1 VSVLVVENAADD
13 PLGLIGTWLNE
24 RGVTPKILRP
34 HDGDVV
40 PRSVPD
46 DVDGVIALGGSMG
59 AQEDAVAPWLGDERA
74 LLADA
79 VARDIPILG
88 VCLGAQLL
96 AVATDGQVNRTPN
109 PEFGVV
115 RVRRTAAGVADP
127 VTGALS
133 ADVVLAAQSHRDH
146 VAALPSNATVLLAN
160 DACAVQAFRLG
171 RSAYGLQMHPEV
183 DEATFNVWVDH
194 DAPDITKAG
203 LPPAEVR
210 AQMAAAADELQE
222 TWRPVIHAW
231 CDILGPHRE

>member
-1 VSVLVVENAADD
+1 MSVLVVENAADD
-13 PLGLIGTWLNE
+13 PLGLIGIWLDE
-24 RGVTPKILRP
+24 RGITAEILRP
-34 HDGDVV
+34 HHGDPV
-40 PRSVPD
+40 PRTVPD
-46 DVDGVIALGGSMG
+46 HIDGVIALGGSMG
-59 AQEDAVAPWLGDERA
+59 AEEDAVAPWLADERA

-96 AVATDGQVNRTPN
+96 AVATDGQVTRAPVA
-109 PEFGVV
+109 EFGVV
-115 RVRRTAAGVADP
+115 DVWQTAAGGVDP
-127 VTGALS
+127 VTGALP
-133 ADVVLAAQSHRDH
+133 ADRVRAAQSHRDH
-146 VAALPSNATVLLAN
+146 VARPPSNATVLLAN
-160 DACAVQAFRLG
+160 DACAVQAFRVG

-210 AQMAAAADELQE
+210 AQMAAAAQELQD

-231 CDILGPHRE
+231 CDVLGTDHE